1 MKNNKLNLNCDLAEG
16 YAFDGKI
23 MPLIDMANLACG
35 FHAGTPLLMEQSIKK
50 AHVHGVTIGAHPS
63 YPDLENFGRKAMV
76 CSHDEIVALV
86 IYQCAALDGLC
97 KKHGTKVSYVK
108 PHGALY
114 NAMMKEMTIFHAICE
129 AVSTYDAQV
138 KLMIL
143 STPHNKKFSD
153 IAKTYKIELLYEV
166 FADRAYGNDGLL
178 VPRSHQE
185 AMLTD
190 TAHVVERAQL
200 LMETG
205 CIKTLEGET
214 LKLEADTLCV
224 HGDSPHALKQIEA
237 LRHAMDV

>member
-1 MKNNKLNLNCDLAEG
+1 VGNNKLNLNCDLAEG
-16 YAFDGKI
+16 YAFDGEI

-35 FHAGTPLLMEQSIKK
+35 FHAGTPLLMEQSIKL
-50 AHVHGVTIGAHPS
+50 AHVHGVMIGAHPS
-63 YPDLENFGRKAMV
+63 YPDLENFGRKEMV

-86 IYQCAALDGLC
+86 IYQCAALEGLC

-114 NAMMKEMTIFHAICE
+114 NAMMKKMDVFHAICE
-129 AVSTYDAQV
+129 AVSTYDVQV

-143 STPHNKKFSD
+143 STPHNKKFAD
-153 IAKTYKIELLYEV
+153 IADTYKLKLLYEV

-178 VPRSHQE
+178 VPRAHPK
-185 AMLTD
+185 AMITD
-190 TAHVVERAQL
+190 TDDIVERAKL

-205 CIKTLEGET
+205 YIKTLEGET
-214 LKLEADTLCV
+214 LKLDVDALCV

-237 LRHAMDV
+237 LHRILDN